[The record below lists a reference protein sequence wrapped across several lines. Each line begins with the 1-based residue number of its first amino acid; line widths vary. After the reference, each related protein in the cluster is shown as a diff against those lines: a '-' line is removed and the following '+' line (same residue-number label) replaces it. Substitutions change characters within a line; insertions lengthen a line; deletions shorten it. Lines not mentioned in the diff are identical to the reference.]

1 MDTIK
6 YQVNGILEIIFGCLL
21 DTINSITSLFDYLL
35 IERELV
41 LICLFFIIFII
52 TVPIAVHLWD
62 LSKEGDWDSK
72 SQKFKFFKYL
82 FLMITSFVFVVLF
95 YIGISNFYINSNLT
109 TEIDD
114 VVLVED
120 GISDSKVMDDGDFEF
135 ATGGFKFFSKR
146 GYSVNWFDYRNVI
159 GGNSI
164 HFNKAYFGSNQIKD
178 SKVVV
183 DIPHNL
189 KSNENRTNI
198 RFKYYFYKKGSGNPR
213 IIVVESK

>member
-1 MDTIK
+1 MSFGHYKFD
-6 YQVNGILEIIFGCLL
+6 NILFRLSLDREGVCCCLFV
-21 DTINSITSLFDYLL
+21 TYYVCNSSANCCLFD
-35 IERELV
+35 E
-41 LICLFFIIFII
+41 
-52 TVPIAVHLWD
+52 
-62 LSKEGDWDSK
+62 SKEKETSK
-72 SQKFKFFKYL
+72 SQKIQFFKSFIL
-82 FLMITSFVFVVLF
+82 VILSFVFVVVF

-120 GISDSKVMDDGDFEF
+120 GISDSKVMDDGEFEF

-146 GYSVNWFDYRNVI
+146 GYSVNWFDYRNVT
-159 GGNSI
+159 GGNAI
-164 HFNKAYFGSNQIKD
+164 HFNKAYFGSNHIKD

-189 KSNENRTNI
+189 KSNESRTNI
-198 RFKYYFYKKGSGNPR
+198 RFKYYFYKKGSRIPR

>member
-6 YQVNGILEIIFGCLL
+6 YQVNGIFEIIFGCLS
-21 DTINSITSLFDYLL
+21 DIINSITSFFDYLL
-35 IERELV
+35 IEREFVVVCLL
-41 LICLFFIIFII
+41 LIMFVIA
-52 TVPIAVHLWD
+52 VPIAVYLWD
-62 LSKEGDWDSK
+62 ESKEKETSK
-72 SQKFKFFKYL
+72 SQKIKFFKS
-82 FLMITSFVFVVLF
+82 FILMILSFVFVVLF

-146 GYSVNWFDYRNVI
+146 GYSVNWFDYRNVT
-159 GGNSI
+159 GGNAI
-164 HFNKAYFGSNQIKD
+164 HFNKAYFGSNHIKD

-189 KSNENRTNI
+189 KSNESRTNI
-198 RFKYYFYKKGSGNPR
+198 RFKYYFYKKGSRIPR

>member
-6 YQVNGILEIIFGCLL
+6 HQVNGILEIIFGCLL

-41 LICLFFIIFII
+41 LVGLFFITIII
-52 TVPIAVHLWD
+52 TIPISVHLWD
-62 LSKEGDWDSK
+62 VSKEEEYDSK
-72 SQKFKFFKYL
+72 SQKIKFFKYL

-120 GISDSKVMDDGDFEF
+120 GISDSKAMDDGDFEF

-146 GYSVNWFDYRNVI
+146 GYSVNWFDYRSVT
-159 GGNSI
+159 GGNAI
-164 HFNKAYFGSNQIKD
+164 HFNKAYFGSNHIKD

-189 KSNENRTNI
+189 KSNESRTNI
-198 RFKYYFYKKGSGNPR
+198 RFKYYFYKKGSRIPR